1 MHSRLLVDI
10 SSIRPINLSI
20 TLVTE
25 ETYILY
31 FRVLK
36 KILVEGIKFSNRP
49 LL

>member
-36 KILVEGIKFSNRP
+36 KTLVEGIKFSNRP

>member
-10 SSIRPINLSI
+10 SSIRPINFSI

-36 KILVEGIKFSNRP
+36 KTLVEGIKFSNRA